1 MPNVESYETTDTGE
15 SPLSKIDEWVNVKC
29 PHCGGPAKRETDT
42 MPQWAGSSWYYLRYC
57 DPHNDKELASREAL
71 ERWMPVDWYNGGM
84 EHTTLHLL
92 YSRFWHKFLYDIGVV
107 TTPEPYKKRTSH
119 GMILGENGEK
129 MSKSRGN
136 TVDPNDIVRQYGA
149 DTLRLYIMFIGDF
162 EKAVSWNSESIKG
175 CNRFLDKIWN
185 LSDKVVDGGISND
198 LEADFHRTIKKVT
211 NDIESLKFNTAVA
224 ALMTLVNKILDKGS
238 ITKKE
243 FEILLILL
251 NPFAPHMTEELYEMV
266 IGGGYLHDC
275 KWPEYD
281 EAKCVEDSVE
291 IAIQVNGK
299 LKSRITVPVDM
310 PESEA
315 LAAAKSD
322 EKISAAIAGMSIVK
336 EIYVKNKLINI
347 VVKKG

>member
-1 MPNVESYETTDTGE
+1 
-15 SPLSKIDEWVNVKC
+15 
-29 PHCGGPAKRETDT
+29 
-42 MPQWAGSSWYYLRYC
+42 
-57 DPHNDKELASREAL
+57 
-71 ERWMPVDWYNGGM
+71 
-84 EHTTLHLL
+84 
-92 YSRFWHKFLYDIGVV
+92 
-107 TTPEPYKKRTSH
+107 
-119 GMILGENGEK
+119 
-129 MSKSRGN
+129 
-136 TVDPNDIVRQYGA
+136 
-149 DTLRLYIMFIGDF
+149 
-162 EKAVSWNSESIKG
+162 
-175 CNRFLDKIWN
+175 
-185 LSDKVVDGGISND
+185 
-198 LEADFHRTIKKVT
+198 
-211 NDIESLKFNTAVA
+211 
-224 ALMTLVNKILDKGS
+224 MTLVNKILDKGS

-251 NPFAPHMTEELYEMV
+251 NPFAPHMTEELYETV

-299 LKSRITVPVDM
+299 LKSRITLPVDM

-322 EKISAAIAGMSIVK
+322 EKISAAIAGMAIVK